1 MVKGFSFYAIA
12 EISTTFIITEK
23 LNIMNINEALNACL
37 SNMKTSGDF
46 NDNATV
52 SSIKDLLSCIIDNP
66 VILINCANEEKLSI
80 ALLSILTCQFPSDYP
95 TYKAVNVRNLVFAT
109 SYYLYMHQ
117 LETGRFYDRNW
128 PAFITLLHC
137 GRNEFAKFIVD
148 TNPFAPERINE
159 IMGRPIDNQRSLNA
173 AKGLELNLMLA
184 AKKKGFWMEELSQW
198 YEELIDDREELLAND
213 PFRKE
218 ALPLYQVIK
227 NYLKENDVTFVN
239 I

>member
-1 MVKGFSFYAIA
+1 
-12 EISTTFIITEK
+12 
-23 LNIMNINEALNACL
+23 MNINEVLSTCL
-37 SNMKTSGDF
+37 SNMKASDDF
-46 NDNATV
+46 NDYATV

-66 VILINCANEEKLSI
+66 AILINCANEEKLSI
-80 ALLSILTCQFPSDYP
+80 ALSSILTCQFPSDYP
-95 TYKAVNVRNLVFAT
+95 TYKDINVRNLVFAT

-117 LETGRFYDRNW
+117 LETGMFYDRNW
-128 PAFITLLHC
+128 PAFITLLHY

-148 TNPFAPERINE
+148 TNPFAPERINK

-173 AKGLELNLMLA
+173 AKGLELNLMLT
-184 AKKKGFWMEELSQW
+184 AKKKGFWMEESSQW
-198 YEELIDDREELLAND
+198 YEELSEDRDELLESD

-218 ALPLYQVIK
+218 AIPLYQVIT